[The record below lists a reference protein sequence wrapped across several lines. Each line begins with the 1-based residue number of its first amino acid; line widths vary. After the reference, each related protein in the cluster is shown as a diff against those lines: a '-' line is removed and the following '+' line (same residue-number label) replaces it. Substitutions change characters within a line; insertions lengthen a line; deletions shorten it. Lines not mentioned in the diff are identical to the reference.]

1 MSRLEPR
8 RTLRSTKE
16 LPSSAGFHFVNLCP
30 SWLMVSSM
38 LTEII
43 LEAWIA
49 LRRNYTRSL
58 LTMLGIVWGIAT
70 VTLLI
75 AYGSSFRR
83 ILVGGFDA
91 FGKSVVICWPQQT
104 SEQPGGQRA
113 GKKVRLEQADLD
125 IVKETAPLV
134 KHVCLETVNRP
145 GISYGERMVGTAAI
159 RGVCP
164 EYGEMRNEVPSEGR
178 WISAG
183 DELERRRV
191 VFLGG
196 RVREQLFSGRPAIG
210 ETVQIGGVHFTVIG
224 VMARKIQL
232 SNYFS
237 SDDDSAWIPY
247 SAAGDVW
254 NTKYAAVM
262 VFEPV
267 APQFEKKAQ
276 AQVLAA
282 IASRQQFS
290 PTDPKAFQM
299 FGRDEF
305 RPVIDGL
312 TIGLQVLLTFV
323 GTLTLG
329 IGGVGVMNIMLVS
342 VDERIRE
349 IGLRRALGAKKWQIK
364 LQFLAETLLIMLLG
378 GAAGVLLSYGI
389 AAAVGTLPLMGPLF
403 EDDSGK
409 ADIHLQI
416 SLATVMLSTLVLL
429 AVGVAS
435 GLVPALR
442 ASKLGS
448 GRSAAIRV
456 KRLSS

>member
-1 MSRLEPR
+1 
-8 RTLRSTKE
+8 
-16 LPSSAGFHFVNLCP
+16 
-30 SWLMVSSM
+30 M
-38 LTEII
+38 LIEII

-49 LRRNYTRSL
+49 LKRNLTRSF

-75 AYGSSFRR
+75 AYGSSFRS
-83 ILVGGFDA
+83 ILVHGFDA

-113 GKKVRLEQADLD
+113 GKKVVIEQADVD
-125 IVKETAPLV
+125 MVKATASLV
-134 KHVCLETVNRP
+134 KHVCRETVNRP
-145 GISYGERMVGTAAI
+145 GISYGDRIVGTAAV

-178 WISAG
+178 WIDAG

-196 RVREQLFSGRPAIG
+196 RIKEQLFSGRPAIG
-210 ETVQIGGVHFTVIG
+210 ETVEVGGVRFTVIG

-247 SAAGDVW
+247 STAGDLW
-254 NTKYAAVM
+254 NTRYAAVLL
-262 VFEPV
+262 FEPM
-267 APQFEKKAQ
+267 APQFEKKAM

-282 IASRQQFS
+282 VATRQNFS
-290 PTDPKAFQM
+290 PMDPKAFQM

-305 RPVIDGL
+305 RPVIDAL
-312 TIGLQVLLTFV
+312 TIGLQVLLAFV

-342 VDERIRE
+342 VTERTRE
-349 IGLRRALGAKKWQIK
+349 IGVRKAIGATKRNI
-364 LQFLAETLLIMLLG
+364 LAQFTLEAVTLCMVGGLLG
-378 GAAGVLLSYGI
+378 ILTGALLTLILHFAVSFLHAALSFTWVII
-389 AAAVGTLPLMGPLF
+389 AFAVSCM
-403 EDDSGK
+403 
-409 ADIHLQI
+409 I
-416 SLATVMLSTLVLL
+416 
-429 AVGVAS
+429 
-435 GLVPALR
+435 GLVFGIYPAWKAANLDPIEALR
-442 ASKLGS
+442 YE
-448 GRSAAIRV
+448 
-456 KRLSS
+456 

>member
-1 MSRLEPR
+1 M
-8 RTLRSTKE
+8 
-16 LPSSAGFHFVNLCP
+16 AGGGSF
-30 SWLMVSSM
+30 M

-43 LEAWIA
+43 FEAWIA

-75 AYGSSFRR
+75 AYGSSFRS

-196 RVREQLFSGRPAIG
+196 RVREQLFSGRPAVG

-267 APQFEKKAQ
+267 APQFETRAE

-282 IASRQQFS
+282 IATRQQFS
-290 PTDPKAFQM
+290 PTDKKAFLM

-416 SLATVMLSTLVLL
+416 SMATVMLSSLVLL

-435 GLVPALR
+435 GMVPAMR
-442 ASKLGS
+442 ASKLDPVEAL
-448 GRSAAIRV
+448 RYE
-456 KRLSS
+456 

>member
-1 MSRLEPR
+1 
-8 RTLRSTKE
+8 
-16 LPSSAGFHFVNLCP
+16 
-30 SWLMVSSM
+30 M
-38 LTEII
+38 LLEII
-43 LEAWIA
+43 REAWVA
-49 LRRNYTRSL
+49 LKRNLTRTF

-75 AYGSSFRR
+75 AYGNSFRQ

-113 GKKVRLEQADLD
+113 GKKVVLEKQDVEMIKA
-125 IVKETAPLV
+125 TAPLV
-134 KHVCLETVNRP
+134 KYACLETVRRP
-145 GISYGERMVGTAAI
+145 SIAYGDRMVGTDPV

-178 WISAG
+178 WLNAE

-191 VFLGG
+191 IFLGG
-196 RVREQLFSGRPAIG
+196 KLKEDLFSGRPAVG
-210 ETVQIGGVHFTVIG
+210 ETVLVQGVEFKVIG

-237 SDDDSAWIPY
+237 SDDDSSWIPY
-247 SAAGDVW
+247 STAGDLW
-254 NTKYAAVM
+254 NTRYAAVL
-262 VFEPV
+262 VFEPI
-267 APQFEKKAQ
+267 APQFEKRAM

-282 IASRQQFS
+282 VTTRQQFS

-305 RPVIDGL
+305 RPVIDGI
-312 TIGLQVLLTFV
+312 TIGLEVLLTFI
-323 GTLTLG
+323 GALTLG

-342 VDERIRE
+342 VEERIRE
-349 IGLRRALGAKKWQIK
+349 IGLRRALGAKKIHIK
-364 LQFLAETLLIMLLG
+364 LQFLSETLLIMLLG
-378 GAAGVLLSYGI
+378 GAIGVVVSYVV

-403 EDDSGK
+403 EDDSGRG
-409 ADIHLQI
+409 DIHLHI
-416 SLATVMLSTLVLL
+416 SLMTLAVSTLVLL
-429 AVGVAS
+429 LVGVIS

-442 ASKLGS
+442 ASKLDPVEAL
-448 GRSAAIRV
+448 RYE
-456 KRLSS
+456 

>member
-1 MSRLEPR
+1 
-8 RTLRSTKE
+8 
-16 LPSSAGFHFVNLCP
+16 
-30 SWLMVSSM
+30 M

-43 LEAWIA
+43 RQAWVA
-49 LRRNYTRSL
+49 LKRNYTRSL

-75 AYGSSFRR
+75 AYGSSFRS

-113 GKKVRLEQADLD
+113 GKKVVLEQADLD
-125 IVKETAPLV
+125 MVKATAPLV
-134 KHVCLETVNRP
+134 KYACLETVRRP
-145 GISYGERMVGTAAI
+145 GIAYQERLVGTAAI

-178 WISAG
+178 WLNTS
-183 DELERRRV
+183 DEIERRRV
-191 VFLGG
+191 CFLGG
-196 RVREQLFSGRPAIG
+196 RIREQLFSGRPAVG
-210 ETVQIGGVHFTVIG
+210 ETVSIAGVRFTVVG

-237 SDDDSAWIPY
+237 SDDESVWIPY
-247 SAAGDVW
+247 SAAGDLW
-254 NTKYAAVM
+254 NTRYAAVL
-262 VFEPV
+262 VFAPI
-267 APQFEKKAQ
+267 APQFEKKAM

-282 IASRQQFS
+282 IATRQQFS
-290 PTDPKAFQM
+290 PTDKKAFQM

-305 RPVIDGL
+305 RPVIDAI
-312 TIGLQVLLTFV
+312 TIGLEVLLAFV
-323 GTLTLG
+323 GALTLG

-342 VDERIRE
+342 VEERIRE
-349 IGLRRALGAKKWQIK
+349 IGLRRALGAKKIHIK

-378 GAAGVLLSYGI
+378 GAIGVIVSYVV

-409 ADIHLQI
+409 GDIHLHI
-416 SLATVMLSTLVLL
+416 SMMTLAVSTIVLL
-429 AVGVAS
+429 FVGVIS
-435 GLVPALR
+435 GLVPAMR
-442 ASKLGS
+442 ASKLDPVEAL
-448 GRSAAIRV
+448 RYE
-456 KRLSS
+456 

>member
-1 MSRLEPR
+1 
-8 RTLRSTKE
+8 
-16 LPSSAGFHFVNLCP
+16 
-30 SWLMVSSM
+30 M
-38 LTEII
+38 LIEII

-49 LRRNYTRSL
+49 LKRNLTRSF

-75 AYGSSFRR
+75 AYGSSFRS
-83 ILVGGFDA
+83 ILVHGFDA

-113 GKKVRLEQADLD
+113 GKKVVVEQVDVD
-125 IVKETAPLV
+125 MVKATAPLV
-134 KHVCLETVNRP
+134 RHVCRETVNRP
-145 GISYGERMVGTAAI
+145 GISYGDRMVGTAAV

-164 EYGEMRNEVPSEGR
+164 EYGEMRNEIPSEGR
-178 WISAG
+178 WIDTG

-191 VFLGG
+191 IFLGG
-196 RVREQLFSGRPAIG
+196 RLKEQLFSGRPAVG
-210 ETVQIGGVHFTVIG
+210 ETVEVGGVRFTVVG

-237 SDDDSAWIPY
+237 SDDESAWIPY
-247 SAAGDVW
+247 ATAGDLW
-254 NTKYAAVM
+254 NTRYAAVLL
-262 VFEPV
+262 FEPL
-267 APQFEKKAQ
+267 APQFEKKAM

-282 IASRQQFS
+282 VATRQNFS

-305 RPVIDGL
+305 RPVIDAL
-312 TIGLQVLLTFV
+312 TIGLQVLLAFV

-349 IGLRRALGAKKWQIK
+349 IGLRRALGARKRHIK

-378 GAAGVLLSYGI
+378 GAIGVLLSYLI
-389 AAAVGTLPLMGPLF
+389 AWAVGTLPMMGPLF
-403 EDDSGK
+403 EDDSGQG
-409 ADIHLQI
+409 DIHLRI
-416 SLATVMLSTLVLL
+416 SMMTIVLSSAVLL
-429 AVGVAS
+429 VVGVIS
-435 GLVPALR
+435 GMVPALR
-442 ASKLGS
+442 ASKLDPVEAL
-448 GRSAAIRV
+448 RYE
-456 KRLSS
+456 

>member
-1 MSRLEPR
+1 
-8 RTLRSTKE
+8 
-16 LPSSAGFHFVNLCP
+16 
-30 SWLMVSSM
+30 M
-38 LTEII
+38 LLEII
-43 LEAWIA
+43 REAWIA
-49 LRRNYTRSL
+49 LKRNYTRSL

-75 AYGSSFRR
+75 AYGSSFRK

-113 GKKVRLEQADLD
+113 GQHVVIEQADVD
-125 IVKETAPLV
+125 MVKETAPLV
-134 KHVCLETVNRP
+134 KHVCLETVRRP
-145 GISYGERMVGTAAI
+145 GIAYEDRLVGTAPV

-178 WISAG
+178 WINSE

-191 VFLGG
+191 IFLGG
-196 RVREQLFSGRPAIG
+196 RLKEQLFSGRPAVG
-210 ETVQIGGVHFTVIG
+210 ETVLVSGVRFQVIG

-237 SDDDSAWIPY
+237 SDDDSSWIPY
-247 SAAGDVW
+247 STAGDLW
-254 NTKYAAVM
+254 NTRYAAVM
-262 VFEPV
+262 VFEPI
-267 APQFEKKAQ
+267 APQSEKKAM

-282 IASRQQFS
+282 VATRQNFS

-305 RPVIDGL
+305 RPVIDAL
-312 TIGLQVLLTFV
+312 TIGLQVLLTFI

-349 IGLRRALGAKKWQIK
+349 IGLRRALGARKRHIK
-364 LQFLAETLLIMLLG
+364 LQFLAETLLIMILG
-378 GAAGVLLSYGI
+378 GAIGILVSYLI
-389 AAAVGTLPLMGPLF
+389 ATAVGTLPLMGPLF

-409 ADIHLQI
+409 ADIHLKI
-416 SLATVMLSTLVLL
+416 SLFTVLLSTGVLL
-429 AVGVAS
+429 VVGVAS
-435 GLVPALR
+435 GMVPALR
-442 ASKLGS
+442 ASKLDPVEAL
-448 GRSAAIRV
+448 RYE
-456 KRLSS
+456 

>member
-1 MSRLEPR
+1 
-8 RTLRSTKE
+8 
-16 LPSSAGFHFVNLCP
+16 
-30 SWLMVSSM
+30 M

-43 LEAWIA
+43 REAWIA

-75 AYGSSFRR
+75 AYGSSFRQ

-91 FGKSVVICWPQQT
+91 FGKSVVVCWPQQT

-113 GKKVRLEQADLD
+113 GKKVVFEQADLD
-125 IVKETAPLV
+125 MVKETAPLV
-134 KHVCLETVNRP
+134 KHVCLETVGGP
-145 GISYGERMVGTAAI
+145 GIAYGDRMAGTAAI
-159 RGVCP
+159 RGVCA
-164 EYGEMRNEVPSEGR
+164 EYGEMRNEVAAEGR
-178 WISAG
+178 WINAS
-183 DELERRRV
+183 DFLERRRV
-191 VFLGG
+191 AFLGG
-196 RVREQLFSGRPAIG
+196 RIREQLFSGRPAVG
-210 ETVQIGGVHFTVIG
+210 ETVLIGGVRFTVIG

-237 SDDDSAWIPY
+237 SDDESVWIPY
-247 SAAGDVW
+247 TAAGDLW
-254 NTKYAAVM
+254 NTRYAAVM
-262 VFEPV
+262 VFEPI
-267 APQFEKKAQ
+267 APQFEKPAM

-282 IASRQQFS
+282 IATRQQFS
-290 PTDPKAFQM
+290 PTDKKAIQM

-312 TIGLQVLLTFV
+312 TIGLQVLLTFI

-349 IGLRRALGAKKWQIK
+349 IGLRRALGARKRHIK
-364 LQFLAETLLIMLLG
+364 FQFLAETLLIMLIG
-378 GAAGVLLSYGI
+378 GAIGVLLSYGI

-409 ADIHLQI
+409 ADIHLRI
-416 SLATVMLSTLVLL
+416 SLMTLTLSALVLL
-429 AVGVAS
+429 VVGVIS

-442 ASKLGS
+442 ASQLDPVEAL
-448 GRSAAIRV
+448 RYE
-456 KRLSS
+456 

>member
-1 MSRLEPR
+1 
-8 RTLRSTKE
+8 
-16 LPSSAGFHFVNLCP
+16 
-30 SWLMVSSM
+30 M

-43 LEAWIA
+43 REAWAA
-49 LRRNYTRSL
+49 LQRNYTRSF

-75 AYGSSFRR
+75 AYGSSFRNV
-83 ILVGGFDA
+83 LVSGFDA

-113 GKKVRLEQADLD
+113 GKKVVFEKADVD
-125 IVKETAPLV
+125 MVKETSPLV

-145 GISYGERMVGTAAI
+145 GIGYGNRLVGTAAV

-178 WISAG
+178 WINSS

-191 VFLGG
+191 CFLGG
-196 RVREQLFSGRPAIG
+196 RIREQLFSGRPAVG
-210 ETVQIGGVHFTVIG
+210 ETVLIGGVRFLVIG
-224 VMARKIQL
+224 VMIRKIQL

-237 SDDDSAWIPY
+237 SDDDSVWIPY
-247 SAAGDVW
+247 SAASDMW
-254 NTKYAAVM
+254 NTRYAAVM
-262 VFEPV
+262 LFAPV
-267 APQFEKKAQ
+267 APQFEKKAM

-282 IASRQQFS
+282 VATRQQFS
-290 PTDPKAFQM
+290 PTDPKAIQM

-305 RPVIDGL
+305 RPVIDAL

-349 IGLRRALGAKKWQIK
+349 IGLRRALGAKKRHIK
-364 LQFLAETLLIMLLG
+364 FQFLAETLLIMLLG
-378 GAAGVLLSYGI
+378 GAIGVLISYAV
-389 AAAVGTLPLMGPLF
+389 AAAVGTLPMMGPLF
-403 EDDSGK
+403 EDESGHG
-409 ADIHLQI
+409 DIHLRI
-416 SLATVMLSTLVLL
+416 SMLTVVISTVVLL
-429 AVGVAS
+429 IVGVIS
-435 GLVPALR
+435 GLVPAMK
-442 ASKLGS
+442 ASKLDPVEAL
-448 GRSAAIRV
+448 RYE
-456 KRLSS
+456 